1 MNLLKINLISF
12 KSNKNMDFFS
22 KNDIKVT
29 IKYGYYYV
37 ISDTIKNN
45 NYSFFNKEY
54 LFKYIEDAN
63 IILKVYET
71 DNILGDIE
79 IYKEIIFKIKDRQI
93 CNNQLKFTYEII
105 YNEFDKYLIKKCFD
119 TLYNNIIVTKL
130 TKIKAIV

>member
-1 MNLLKINLISF
+1 MDLLRINLISF
-12 KSNKNMDFFS
+12 KSNKNIDIFS
-22 KNDIKVT
+22 KNDIKAT

-37 ISDTIKNN
+37 ITDTIKNN

-79 IYKEIIFKIKDRQI
+79 IYKEIIFKIKDRKI

-105 YNEFDKYLIKKCFD
+105 YNEYDKHLMKKCFD
-119 TLYNNIIVTKL
+119 TLYNNIIETKL

>member
-130 TKIKAIV
+130 AKIKAII

>member
-79 IYKEIIFKIKDRQI
+79 IYKEIIFKIKNRQI

-130 TKIKAIV
+130 AKIKAII

>member
-12 KSNKNMDFFS
+12 KSNKNIDFFS

-45 NYSFFNKEY
+45 NYSLFNKEY

-130 TKIKAIV
+130 AKIKAIV

>member
-12 KSNKNMDFFS
+12 KSNKNIDFFS

-29 IKYGYYYV
+29 IKYGDYYV

-79 IYKEIIFKIKDRQI
+79 IYKEIILKIKNRQI

-105 YNEFDKYLIKKCFD
+105 YNEYDKHLIKKCFD
-119 TLYNNIIVTKL
+119 TLYYNIIVTKL
-130 TKIKAIV
+130 AKIKAIV

>member
-12 KSNKNMDFFS
+12 KSNKNIDFFS

-45 NYSFFNKEY
+45 NYSLFNKEY

>member
-12 KSNKNMDFFS
+12 KSNKNIDFFS
-22 KNDIKVT
+22 KHDIKVT
-29 IKYGYYYV
+29 IKYGDYYV

-79 IYKEIIFKIKDRQI
+79 IYKEIIFKIKNRQI

-130 TKIKAIV
+130 AKIKAII

>member
-12 KSNKNMDFFS
+12 KSNKNIDFFS

-29 IKYGYYYV
+29 IKYGDYYV

-79 IYKEIIFKIKDRQI
+79 IYKEIIFKIKNRQI

-130 TKIKAIV
+130 AKIKAIV

>member
-12 KSNKNMDFFS
+12 KSNKNIDFFS

-29 IKYGYYYV
+29 IKYGDYYV

-79 IYKEIIFKIKDRQI
+79 IYKEIILKIKNRQI

-130 TKIKAIV
+130 AKIKAII

>member
-12 KSNKNMDFFS
+12 KSNKNIDFFS

-29 IKYGYYYV
+29 IKYGDYYV

-79 IYKEIIFKIKDRQI
+79 IYKEIIFKIKNRQI

-130 TKIKAIV
+130 AKIKAII

>member
-37 ISDTIKNN
+37 ISDTIKNY

>member
-29 IKYGYYYV
+29 IKYGDYYV

-79 IYKEIIFKIKDRQI
+79 IYKEIIFKIKNRQI

-130 TKIKAIV
+130 AKIKAII